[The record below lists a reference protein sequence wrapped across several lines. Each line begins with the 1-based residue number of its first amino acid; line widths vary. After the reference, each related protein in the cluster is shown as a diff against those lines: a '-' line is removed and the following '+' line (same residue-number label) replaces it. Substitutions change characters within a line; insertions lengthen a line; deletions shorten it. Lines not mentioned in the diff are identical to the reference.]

1 MRNNMQRLSLLLI
14 FLVVAFAA
22 WADLSDYSF
31 TQSTSA
37 YTEITGGTVLG
48 TNENNQECFNAIP
61 LGFTFTY
68 NEVDYTEISV
78 QTDGFLAFGS
88 TVTQSNTA
96 ISSGTGTNNVAVA
109 FNRDL
114 RSKDD
119 GSLSYV
125 LTGTAPNR
133 VFTIQWKN
141 YRRVPTSAAND
152 VINFQIQLKENGNAI
167 SFHYGSMSLVSITTA
182 ATVQVG
188 LRGASNAEFLNRTTT
203 DNWLAT
209 TAGTA
214 NNANCRINADVYPPS
229 GLMFTYAPPQM
240 GTVPMPAQSPNP
252 AHNATNV
259 LINAEL
265 SWMTGGGT
273 VDGYKVY
280 LGTNNPPTN
289 LVNGTTVTGTS
300 YTHTANFNYSTDY
313 YWKIVPFNTIGD
325 AVDCPVWKFTT
336 LADPTVT
343 TFPYT
348 QNFDDVTIPAIPVG
362 WSTINANNDNY
373 TWETSNLHPHS
384 EPNSIRMRYNAS
396 MAADDWLVSPPLSL
410 QANESYEIKFYY
422 RAHANTF
429 TEKLALYWG
438 NAPTVAGL
446 STQIW
451 QNDAISNTEYQQA
464 TAVITPTQ
472 AGDYYIGFKAFSA
485 ANQYYLYLDSITIG
499 EEEEVLNPPT
509 DLAAE
514 VIGTNVHL
522 TWEAP
527 FIPGEGAWITWC
539 NDVFHSAIGT
549 NSAAVFDVAHRFT
562 QADLANYAGGT
573 ITEVQIG
580 PHEANCVYTVKV
592 WTGGSATNAGTL
604 VSSQVV
610 SNPTMDAWNT
620 VTLSTPVPIPTTGD
634 VYIGYECNTQGG
646 FPAGCDNGPAIV
658 GKGDM
663 IKLGTNPWESLYTGN
678 NLNYN
683 WLIQTYVDTNRG
695 RELLVPQPI
704 VEAPRASTNAPLAK
718 VDNFTPVQ
726 LPNPNNACRE
736 LLGFKVYRDGNLIA
750 TVTDEEYTDAGLAL
764 GTYTYTVTAN
774 YTSGESEPA
783 GPVSVTITP
792 NVFPPTNLEVNVVGN
807 TANLSWTEPIDPG
820 DGMWMTWTTGV
831 FDDAIGTQNAATFNV
846 AHRFTQQDLAVV
858 QGGTITEVQFAPHE
872 ENCTYTVKV
881 WTGGTSTNAGTLV
894 SSQVVSN
901 PTLDAWH
908 TVTLNTPVP
917 LPPSGDVY
925 VGYECSYT
933 VGCFPAGCDAGPAV
947 VGKGDM
953 ISFGSSW
960 SPLSGQGFNLNWLI
974 QTYVDTSGGKVL
986 LQPQPIVEAPRSNIA
1001 APLVRANLTTP
1012 IQLENPKNANRAFLH
1027 YKVYRNDVVIATVNE
1042 PNYSDTN
1049 LANGTYSY
1057 KVTANYDEGESI
1069 PAGPVE
1075 VVIADVPGPT
1085 DLTAEVFENNVTL
1098 NWVSPDGPM
1107 IGRWITW
1114 GGDELGNGIGV
1125 NDAAVITVAHR
1136 YTQDDLSQ
1144 LNIPAGAN
1152 VTHIKFA
1159 PHEANCVYT
1168 VKVWTGGTSATNPG
1182 NLVASQEV
1190 PNFTNNDW
1198 NMVVLNTPVPVPTTG
1213 ELWVGYEA
1221 NTQAGYPCGCD
1232 GGPAVPNKGD
1242 LIKLGNGAWGS
1253 LYLGSNLNY
1262 NWLLKAFVSDPR
1274 GGSKAVELKPIVDA
1288 ATPAYEGTG
1297 QLAVQRFNTDKS
1309 TRAVTGFKVYRDGV
1323 LLAHLADPEAV
1334 TYTDMGLPNGTYT
1347 YGVSAVH
1354 TTGESLPTEIEV
1366 TVKMTFGDPVFED
1379 DFESYPDFATEFAP
1393 WNMLDRDGSETHQ
1406 FTGFT
1411 FPGAGS
1417 EMSFIIFN
1425 PSATTP
1431 PIDGL
1436 TAHSGDKMA
1445 ACIAAVNP
1453 PNDDLLITP
1462 RMRLGTNSKLR
1473 FYAKSHTDNY
1483 GLEQFRVGVSRAP
1496 MITPQ
1501 FQWLDVG
1508 FQEVPTTWTEYIYDL
1523 NPHNGNAI
1531 RVAINCK
1538 SDDAFI
1544 LYIDDFSIYSD
1555 GGVDTD
1561 DNVTPV
1567 LTTSLE
1573 GNYPNPFNPSTTIR
1587 YSLKEAGP
1595 VSIEIYNIKGQLVRT
1610 LINEVKEAGNHTIVW
1625 NGRDKNNSSVS
1636 SGVYFYKMK
1645 AGKYSSTK
1653 KMIMMK

>member
-1 MRNNMQRLSLLLI
+1 MRSNMQRLSLLLI

-31 TQSTSA
+31 TQSTST
-37 YTEITGGTVLG
+37 YNEITGGTVLG
-48 TNENNQECFNAIP
+48 TNENDQESFNAIP

-68 NEVDYTEISV
+68 NDVEYTEISV
-78 QTDGFLAFGS
+78 QNDGFIAFGS
-88 TVTQSNTA
+88 TVAQSNLA
-96 ISSGTGTNNVAVA
+96 ISSADGTNNVAAA

-114 RSKDD
+114 KSRDD

-141 YRRVPTSAAND
+141 YRRVPTSATND

-167 SFHYGSMSLVSITTA
+167 SYHYGNMSLVNVTTA
-182 ATVQVG
+182 RTVQVG
-188 LRGASNAEFLNRTTT
+188 LRGASNTEFLNRTTT
-203 DNWLAT
+203 EDWLAT
-209 TAGTA
+209 TAGAA
-214 NNANCRINADVYPPS
+214 NNASCRITNTIFPPN
-229 GLMFTYAPPQM
+229 GLMFTFAPPQQ
-240 GTVPMPAQSPNP
+240 GTVPLAAQNPYP
-252 AHNATNV
+252 AHQAINV
-259 LINAEL
+259 NINAEL
-265 SWMTGGGT
+265 SWMSGGGT
-273 VDGYKVY
+273 VTGYKLF

-289 LVNGTTVTGTS
+289 MVNGTAMTGTS
-300 YTHTANFNYSTDY
+300 YAHTANFTYSTDY
-313 YWKIVPFNTIGD
+313 FWKIVPFNDIGD

-348 QNFDDVTIPAIPVG
+348 QNFDDVTAPAIPVG
-362 WSTINANNDNY
+362 WSTINANDDNVV
-373 TWETSNLHPHS
+373 WQTSTVNPHS
-384 EPNSIRMRYNAS
+384 EPNSVRMGFNANL
-396 MAADDWLVSPPLSL
+396 AANDWLISPPLTL
-410 QANESYEIKFYY
+410 QANESYEVKFYY
-422 RAHANTF
+422 RAHAETF

-438 NAPTVAGL
+438 DAPTVAGL
-446 STQIW
+446 TTQIW
-451 QNDAISNTEYQQA
+451 QNDAISNTQYQQA

-472 AGDYYIGFKAFSA
+472 TGDYFLGFKAFSA
-485 ANQYYLYLDSITIG
+485 PNQYYLYLDSITIG

-509 DLAAE
+509 NLAAE
-514 VIGTNVHL
+514 VIGANVHL
-522 TWEAP
+522 TWEEP
-527 FIPGEGAWITWC
+527 FIPGDGAWLTWC
-539 NDVFHSAIGT
+539 NDVIHTAIGT

-562 QADLANYAGGT
+562 QDDLANYAGGS
-573 ITEVQIG
+573 ITEVQFA
-580 PHEANCVYTVKV
+580 PHEANCTYTVKV
-592 WTGGSATNAGTL
+592 WTGGSASDAGTL

-610 SNPTMDAWNT
+610 SNPVMDEWNT
-620 VTLSTPVPIPTTGD
+620 VTLNTPVPIPATGD
-634 VYIGYECNTQGG
+634 VYVGYESNTQQGY
-646 FPAGCDNGPAIV
+646 PAGCDSGPAVV

-663 IKLGTNPWESLYTGN
+663 IKLGNNPWDSLYTGS

-683 WLIQTYVDTNRG
+683 FSIQTYVDTSRG
-695 RELLVPQPI
+695 RELLMPQPI
-704 VEAPRASTNAPLAK
+704 VEAPRNDVSAPLAK
-718 VDNFTPVQ
+718 ANDITQVT
-726 LPNPNNACRE
+726 LTNPKNGSRE
-736 LLGFKVYRDGNLIA
+736 FLNFKVYRDGNLIA
-750 TVTDEEYTDAGLAL
+750 TVTDEEYTDIGLSL
-764 GTYTYTVTAN
+764 GTYSYTVTAN
-774 YTSGESEPA
+774 YTGGESEPA
-783 GPVSVTITP
+783 GPVTAVVTP
-792 NVFPPTNLEVNVVGN
+792 NVFPPTNLEVSVVGN
-807 TANLSWTEPIDPG
+807 NANLSWTEPIDPG
-820 DGMWMTWTTGV
+820 DGMWLTWTTGV
-831 FDDAIGTQNAATFNV
+831 FDDAIGTQGDATFNV
-846 AHRFTQQDLAVV
+846 AHRFTQSDLAVV

-872 ENCTYTVKV
+872 ANCTYTVKV

-901 PTLDAWH
+901 PVLDDWN

-917 LPPSGDVY
+917 LPPTGDVY

-933 VGCFPAGCDAGPAV
+933 VGCYPAGCDAGPAV

-960 SPLSGQGFNLNWLI
+960 STLSGQGFNLNWLI

-986 LQPQPIVEAPRSNIA
+986 LQPQPIVENTQSYISTPIT
-1001 APLVRANLTTP
+1001 RANLTTP
-1012 IQLENPKNANRAFLH
+1012 VQLSNPKNNNRAFLH
-1027 YKVYRNDVVIATVNE
+1027 YKVYRNDSVIATVNT
-1042 PNYSDTN
+1042 PSYSDEN
-1049 LANGTYSY
+1049 LANGTYTY
-1057 KVTANYDEGESI
+1057 KVTAYYDEGESI

-1075 VVIADVPGPT
+1075 VTIADVPAPT
-1085 DLTAEVFENNVTL
+1085 DLTAEVVENNVTL

-1107 IGRWITW
+1107 IGQWITW
-1114 GGDELGNGIGV
+1114 GPQDIYSGIGT
-1125 NDAAVITVAHR
+1125 NSAATFQVAHR
-1136 YTQDDLSQ
+1136 FTQSDLTQ
-1144 LNIPAGAN
+1144 LNVPAGAT
-1152 VTHIKFA
+1152 VSHLKFV
-1159 PHEANCVYT
+1159 PIYQDCVYT
-1168 VKVWTGGTSATNPG
+1168 VKVWTGGSATNPG
-1182 NLVASQEV
+1182 TLVSSQVV
-1190 PNFTNNDW
+1190 PSFTLQDW
-1198 NMVVLNTPVPVPTTG
+1198 NLVVLNTPVPIPTTG
-1213 ELWVGYEA
+1213 DLWIGYEVD
-1221 NTQAGYPCGCD
+1221 TQGGYPAGCD
-1232 GGPAVPNKGD
+1232 SGPQVEGKG
-1242 LIKLGNGAWGS
+1242 NMMYMGS
-1253 LYLGSNLNY
+1253 QWTTMTQVNAQLTY
-1262 NWLLKAFVSDPR
+1262 NWLIQTFVSDPR
-1274 GGSKAVELKPIVDA
+1274 GGHKLIELKPIAETPIPAPKSDMQFTSCRVD
-1288 ATPAYEGTG
+1288 
-1297 QLAVQRFNTDKS
+1297 TDNS